1 MSTSFITKLAEVAQ
15 FGTMEEMASIYQGG
29 ALLQGFD
36 TQRFQQQMIESDY
49 EGATEQLLR
58 SIYGTLNNIDDHY
71 LRAEYMQQ
79 IGSAF
84 GLSRDELK
92 VIATSGVNLDE
103 YSKQMQEKLFGV
115 NTSMKDELTDL
126 RVNLVDRVQ
135 NAIQNSWASEQL
147 GSALQELGLYGLEGY
162 MVKVLNWLRVI
173 GTQSLAKNVAGVLGK
188 SGGTASILSEGMLGK
203 GQIPVIGDG
212 ADSTI
217 KVNTGRSAVLAGV
230 GRVALG
236 AGGLAVGI
244 GANQWGS
251 SMIRDPE
258 RNANWGGAINT
269 IGGSIGGAMLGGAV
283 TGGPVGA
290 LLGGLAGLG
299 YGIYNTSQANKERE
313 SALQELEDQ
322 ERAARRANAAS
333 TFVDYGDPVVNAIN
347 AQTQAL
353 VKIISGNHE
362 ENKTFILLGETY
374 KKTTTLSEV

>member
-1 MSTSFITKLAEVAQ
+1 
-15 FGTMEEMASIYQGG
+15 
-29 ALLQGFD
+29 
-36 TQRFQQQMIESDY
+36 MIESDY

-103 YSKQMQEKLFGV
+103 YSAQMQEKLFGV

-173 GTQSLAKNVAGVLGK
+173 GTQALTKNITGALGK
-188 SGGTASILSEGMLGK
+188 SGGTALG
-203 GQIPVIGDG
+203 VAG
-212 ADSTI
+212 AGNASQ
-217 KVNTGRSAVLAGV
+217 VGSSNTALLAGA

-244 GANQWGS
+244 GTNQWGS
-251 SMIRDPE
+251 SMISNPE
-258 RNANWGGAINT
+258 RSADWGGAINT
-269 IGGSIGGAMLGGAV
+269 IGGSIGGAMLGGAI

-290 LLGGLAGLG
+290 LVGGLAGLG
-299 YGIYNTSQANKERE
+299 YGIYNTVQANKERE

-322 ERAARRANAAS
+322 ERASRRANAAS
-333 TFVDYGDPVVNAIN
+333 TFVNYGDPVVNAIN

-353 VKIISGNHE
+353 VEIISGNHE